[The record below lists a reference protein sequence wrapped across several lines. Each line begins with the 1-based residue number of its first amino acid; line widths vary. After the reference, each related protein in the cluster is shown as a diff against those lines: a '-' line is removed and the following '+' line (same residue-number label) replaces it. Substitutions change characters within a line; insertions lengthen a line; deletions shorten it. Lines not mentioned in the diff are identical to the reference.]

1 MLKKVYRRIIST
13 DLAPKP
19 VAPYNQA
26 VVIDN
31 TVYLSGVLGLDP
43 STNKLVDGNTV
54 AQAKQAFINM
64 KNILEAA
71 NSSYDNVVKAT
82 VLLADINDFTEVN
95 KIYKQYFKEPYP
107 ARTAYQVAKL
117 PLDAKIEIEAIA
129 VVGEIV
135 DHSS

>member
-1 MLKKVYRRIIST
+1 MLKSVVRRIVST

-31 TVYLSGVLGLDP
+31 TVYLSGVIGLDP
-43 STNKLVDGNTV
+43 STNKLVDGDTV
-54 AQAKQAFINM
+54 AQAKQAFINL
-64 KNILEAA
+64 KHILEAA
-71 NSSYDNVVKAT
+71 NSSYGNVVKTT
-82 VLLADINDFTEVN
+82 VLFADINDFATVN
-95 KIYKQYFKEPYP
+95 DLYKQYFKEPYP

-129 VVGEIV
+129 VVGEMV
-135 DHSS
+135 D